1 MAEFETITYEEANG
15 VAWVTLNR
23 PEVHNAFNT
32 KMTQELHAVWR
43 ALRHNDDVRCTVL
56 TAAGE
61 RAFCTG
67 IDRSEVN
74 VDWPDELAQT
84 GAQAKSEG
92 GTIGF
97 SSPFMLDDPGEYL
110 GPKSNDLWKPVIAAV
125 NGMACGG
132 AFYMLGEVEFVIAAD
147 HATFFDPHVSYGMPT
162 AFEPIH
168 MLHKMP
174 FPEIMRLSIL
184 GNAERVSSQRA
195 YEIGLVSEVCPLSE
209 LHERARWAAETIAS
223 YPPLAVQGTIRALW
237 AARDLGHKQALGQ
250 AYTYIAMGTD
260 AAGLRAGQESFASGR
275 RQEWRLR

>member
-1 MAEFETITYEEANG
+1 MSDYEAVEYEEANG

-23 PEVHNAFNT
+23 PEVHNAFNGA
-32 KMTQELHAVWR
+32 MAEELRDIWR
-43 ALRHNDDVRCTVL
+43 SLRHNPDVNCAVL

-61 RAFCTG
+61 KAFCTG

-74 VDWPDELAQT
+74 VDWPDELASGTQ
-84 GAQAKSEG
+84 GKSGG

-97 SSPFMLDDPGEYL
+97 TSPFMLDDPGAYL

-132 AFYMLGEVEFVIAAD
+132 AFYMLGEAEFIIAAD

-184 GNAERVSSQRA
+184 GNAERLSAARA
-195 YEIGLVSEVCPLSE
+195 HEIGLVSEVVPASE

-237 AARDLGHKQALGQ
+237 AARDLGHKQALDT
-250 AYTYIAMGTD
+250 AYTWIAMGTD
-260 AAGLRAGQESFASGR
+260 AEGLRAGQESFASGK

>member
-1 MAEFETITYEEANG
+1 MADYDTLTYEEANG
-15 VAWVTLNR
+15 VAWVTLDR
-23 PEVHNAFNT
+23 PEVYNAFNAV
-32 KMTQELHAVWR
+32 MTEELRAVWR
-43 ALRHNDDVRCTVL
+43 GLRFNSDVNCVVL

-74 VDWPDELAQT
+74 VDWPDKLAQT

-92 GTIGF
+92 GSIGF

-184 GNAERVSSQRA
+184 GNAERVSAQRA
-195 YEIGLVSEVCPLSE
+195 YEIGLVSEVCPAAE

-223 YPPLAVQGTIRALW
+223 YSPLAVQATIRALW
-237 AARDLGHKQALGQ
+237 AARDLGHKQALDQ
-250 AYTYIAMGTD
+250 AYTFIAMGTD
-260 AAGLRAGQESFASGR
+260 AEGLRAGQEAFASGR

>member
-1 MAEFETITYEEANG
+1 MAEYETVTYEEANG

-32 KMTQELHAVWR
+32 KMTEELRDVWR
-43 ALRHNDDVRCTVL
+43 GLRHNADVACIVL

-84 GAQAKSEG
+84 GAQATSEG
-92 GTIGF
+92 GSIGF

-184 GNAERVSSQRA
+184 GNAERVSAQRA
-195 YEIGLVSEVCPLSE
+195 YEIGLVSEVCPLAE

-223 YPPLAVQGTIRALW
+223 YSPLAVQATIRALW
-237 AARDLGHKQALGQ
+237 AARDLGHKQALDQ
-250 AYTYIAMGTD
+250 AYTFIAMGTD
-260 AAGLRAGQESFASGR
+260 AEGLRAGQEAFASGR

>member
-1 MAEFETITYEEANG
+1 MAE
-15 VAWVTLNR
+15 
-23 PEVHNAFNT
+23 
-32 KMTQELHAVWR
+32 ELRDIWR
-43 ALRHNDDVRCTVL
+43 SLRHNADVNCAVL

-74 VDWPDELAQT
+74 VDWPDELAQS
-84 GAQAKSEG
+84 GAQAQSG
-92 GTIGF
+92 GGRIGF
-97 SSPFMLDDPGEYL
+97 SSPFMLDDPGHYL

-132 AFYMLGEVEFVIAAD
+132 AFYMLGEVEFIIAAD

-174 FPEIMRLSIL
+174 FAELMRLSIL
-184 GNAERVSSQRA
+184 GNAERLSAQRA
-195 YEIGLVSEVCPLSE
+195 HDIGLVTEVVPAVE
-209 LHERARWAAETIAS
+209 LHEHARWAAETIAS

-237 AARDLGHKQALGQ
+237 AARDLGDKQALSQ
-250 AYTYIAMGTD
+250 AYTFIAMGTD
-260 AAGLRAGQESFASGR
+260 AEGLRAGQDAFASGK

>member
-1 MAEFETITYEEANG
+1 MSSFETVTYEEANG

-23 PEVHNAFNT
+23 PEVLNAFNGQ
-32 KMTQELHAVWR
+32 MAQELRDIWR
-43 ALRHNDDVRCTVL
+43 GLRHNSDVNCVVL

-74 VDWPDELAQT
+74 VDWPDELSS
-84 GAQAKSEG
+84 GSHGKSGG

-132 AFYMLGEVEFVIAAD
+132 AFYMLGEVEFIISAD
-147 HATFFDPHVSYGMPT
+147 HATYFDPHVSYGMPT

-184 GNAERVSSQRA
+184 GNAERLSAQRA
-195 YEIGLVSEVCPLSE
+195 YEIGLVSEVVPASE
-209 LHERARWAAETIAS
+209 LLDRARWAAEMIAS

-237 AARDLGHKQALGQ
+237 AARDLGDKQALDQ
-250 AYTYIAMGTD
+250 AYTFIAMGTD
-260 AAGLRAGQESFASGR
+260 AEGLRAGQAQFASGK